1 MCYTPFYKNRF
12 ELSHFNSVIE
22 EPHIHIRGAE
32 MINYEIINMPLY
44 ERLYYIFGSLV
55 SIIIICFITID
66 PLKKNNTF

>member
-12 ELSHFNSVIE
+12 ELYQFNNVIE
-22 EPHIHIRGAE
+22 EPHIHIHRAE

-66 PLKKNNTF
+66 PLKNNTF